1 MHEEGEVQSS
11 TDSVDGYVPHHAY
24 MSRVQC
30 TSNPPDRHRYFL
42 GIKRFGTVTVTHLP
56 RVILPVEIHFLQELR
71 QEERQELDQWPEIDC
86 ETEVVDEGHL
96 GTGGFGTV
104 RLARWHDTLVAVK
117 HITRISPKRDMVH
130 DLRREVKVHYGLRF
144 DFIVHLYGAS
154 TVRPNLCLV
163 MERAPGG

>member
-1 MHEEGEVQSS
+1 M
-11 TDSVDGYVPHHAY
+11 
-24 MSRVQC
+24 
-30 TSNPPDRHRYFL
+30 
-42 GIKRFGTVTVTHLP
+42 
-56 RVILPVEIHFLQELR
+56 QELR
-71 QEERQELDQWPEIDC
+71 QEERQELNNWTEIDC
-86 ETEVVDEGHL
+86 ENDVVDEGDL

-130 DLRREVKVHYGLRF
+130 DLRREVKVHHGLHF

-154 TVRPNLCLV
+154 TVGLNLCLV